1 MKIGVYVGSFN
12 PVHKGHIELSR
23 YLIKNKI
30 VDKVLMLPTPNYWH
44 KQNLID
50 VKHRVGMLKI
60 FETKNIIIDD
70 IHNIYPYTY
79 QILKSLKE
87 DYKYDELYLVIGGDN
102 LEKLHLWKN
111 IDEIMKNKIVVV
123 RRANKDIDI
132 NKYQNRFDINK
143 FIIVNDFDDYEEIS
157 STEIR
162 KNINSPYLDKKV
174 FEYIKKNKLYLNE
187 NS

>member
-12 PVHKGHIELSR
+12 PVHKGHIKLSR
-23 YLIKNKI
+23 HLIKNKI
-30 VDKVLMLPTPNYWH
+30 VDKVLMLPTSNYWY
-44 KQNLID
+44 KQNLLDI
-50 VKHRVGMLKI
+50 KYRVEMLNL
-60 FETKNIIIDD
+60 FETENIIIDN
-70 IHNIYPYTY
+70 IHNKHPYTC
-79 QILKSLKE
+79 QILESLKE
-87 DYKYDELYLVIGGDN
+87 DYKDDELYLVIGGDN

-132 NKYQNRFDINK
+132 NKYQDRFDINK